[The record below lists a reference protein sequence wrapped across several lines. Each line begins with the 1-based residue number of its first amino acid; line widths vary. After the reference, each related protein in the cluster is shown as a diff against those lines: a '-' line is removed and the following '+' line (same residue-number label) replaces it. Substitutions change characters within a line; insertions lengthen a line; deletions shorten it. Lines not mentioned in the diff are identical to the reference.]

1 MTRNKLN
8 KPKASSLIL
17 VHHWLQSHKNK
28 EEFDMK
34 YDELARKLRDR
45 IDKGIGERVH
55 DVIERVRI
63 SSPCCLNTT
72 CNARLVSTLKI
83 YLKEIQTESLVT
95 LSWAFCYLGH

>member
-1 MTRNKLN
+1 M
-8 KPKASSLIL
+8 KPKQVIDT

-63 SSPCCLNTT
+63 SSPSCSSTT
-72 CNARLVSTLKI
+72 CNARLIPFSFINFKV
-83 YLKEIQTESLVT
+83 Y
-95 LSWAFCYLGH
+95 YYYYYY